1 MYVKR
6 IGTRLGALLLLA
18 ALLLGGCGKAEP
30 ASTPVPSGPYAGI
43 SINPVGDA
51 KKIETGELRAPVL
64 VVLQDGDGIAEVVH
78 SLSGPFTDD
87 PAQAATTVFLYEAS
101 YYDGNEAE
109 RYRKEDNAWKAYVN
123 VLNESGSDY
132 LRLATDSEE
141 WGENGQVCFK
151 TPNTCA
157 EDRHAREQMYL
168 EFLRSTFR
176 IGETASFDSRVVGAL
191 LGLGELP
198 EASYQRVYELLNI
211 NFVGDPDTWD
221 KSLALQ
227 TAPELVPGDALQIT
241 LVPKGFGSEN
251 MSRLAML
258 KPADGIEG
266 VKRFV
271 IDSVFAAGSNPCP
284 PVVIGVGIGG
294 TFDKVAALAKHAL
307 LRPIDR
313 PHPDPFYARLERELL
328 QAVNELG
335 IGPQGFGGRTT
346 ALGLSIETLP
356 THVAGLPV
364 AVNVSCHVTRRASGS
379 L

>member
-1 MYVKR
+1 MKR

-227 TAPELVPGDALQIT
+227 TAPELVPGDCTWL
-241 LVPKGFGSEN
+241 
-251 MSRLAML
+251 
-258 KPADGIEG
+258 
-266 VKRFV
+266 
-271 IDSVFAAGSNPCP
+271 IDCYRAPN
-284 PVVIGVGIGG
+284 
-294 TFDKVAALAKHAL
+294 LW
-307 LRPIDR
+307 IDR
-313 PHPDPFYARLERELL
+313 ESREVERVDYSLWRESCTSAPRYPSADAVYGRIVGVSEIIGYQRVGTIDGVPAYAYEVLFAFLNLETNQVVAWDAYASAAPESGVISPSSVRQETDRDGKPYYMFTKVLTWED
-328 QAVNELG
+328 V
-335 IGPQGFGGRTT
+335 GFF
-346 ALGLSIETLP
+346 A
-356 THVAGLPV
+356 
-364 AVNVSCHVTRRASGS
+364 
-379 L
+379 